1 MMREQLSQGTDLV
14 SRTDLNNVERAV
26 SLIGGATLLF
36 VGLKRPSW
44 GGLLMALAGG
54 ALVHTGAT
62 GYCVASSALGR
73 TSNGIAIS
81 DDENVARD
89 VHVEKSILINRDA
102 GELYSYWREFENLPS
117 IMRHLESV
125 TNFDNQKSH
134 WVAIGPAGKKFE
146 WDAEIYNEKPDEL
159 IAWRSMPGADI
170 VNAGSVHFERAS
182 FGRGTRVK
190 VVLNYNI
197 LGGKLTA
204 FFAKPFGTE
213 PGQLIEDD
221 LRRFKQLMETGEL
234 PTIQGQPNGIGTNGA
249 ASRKPDSDAAVIPE
263 EVRRGRGQSQTA

>member
-1 MMREQLSQGTDLV
+1 MRGKLSQGAELV
-14 SRTDLNNVERAV
+14 TRTNLNNVERAA
-26 SLIGGATLLF
+26 SLIGGATLIL

-44 GGLLMALAGG
+44 GGLLMAIGGG

-62 GYCVASSALGR
+62 GYCVAYSALGR
-73 TSNGIAIS
+73 TGNGTSVA
-81 DDENVARD
+81 DDVARD
-89 VHVEKSILINRDA
+89 VHVEKSILINKDA
-102 GELYSYWREFENLPS
+102 AELYSYWRQFENLPA

-125 TNFDNQKSH
+125 TTFDDQKSH

-170 VNAGSVHFERAS
+170 VNAGSVHFEPVG

-197 LGGKLTA
+197 AGGKLTA
-204 FFAKPFGTE
+204 LFAKPFGAE

-234 PTIQGQPNGIGTNGA
+234 STVQGQPTGVATNGDA
-249 ASRKPDSDAAVIPE
+249 GRKPNLGAAVLPK
-263 EVRRGRGQSQTA
+263 EVARGRERIQTA